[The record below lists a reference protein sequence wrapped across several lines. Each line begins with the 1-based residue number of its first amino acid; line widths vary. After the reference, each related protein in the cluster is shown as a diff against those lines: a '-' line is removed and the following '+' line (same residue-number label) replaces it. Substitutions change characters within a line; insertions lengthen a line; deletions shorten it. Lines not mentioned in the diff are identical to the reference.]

1 MKRNIIEPLH
11 SSFVSCE
18 QDAEKILKKLFVQC
32 QPYSNE
38 LKRLL
43 LINTSDCLDKDNEQY
58 SSIVKN
64 YSIKQLKDEGY
75 IRLSPKIIMPEFEKV
90 KSYIVI
96 TFDSFTSNA
105 KNPQFRDCTVNFD
118 ILCHSDYW
126 DVENFAQRPIRIM
139 GYIDG
144 LLNEQKLSGIGTFH
158 FAGANLLILD
168 NVLSGYSLSYRAIH
182 GSDDEDQKGF
192 LVDA

>member
-1 MKRNIIEPLH
+1 MKRNVIEPLR

-43 LINTSDCLDKDNEQY
+43 LINTSDCLDKNNEEY
-58 SSIVKN
+58 SNLVKQ
-64 YSIKQLKDEGY
+64 YSIKQLKEEGY

-96 TFDSFTSNA
+96 TFDSFTPNA
-105 KNPQFRDCTVNFD
+105 KNPEFRDCTVNFD

-126 DVENFAQRPIRIM
+126 DVQNFAQRPIKIM

-144 LLNEQKLSGIGTFH
+144 LLDKQKLSGIGTFH
-158 FAGANLLILD
+158 FAGSNLLILD
-168 NVLSGYSLSYRAIH
+168 NSLSGYSLSYRAIH
-182 GSDDEDQKGF
+182 GSDDEDKKGF